1 MSQKQ
6 PINTIIDDSD
16 FNHYL
21 GDLTIT
27 VEKGHINITLPE
39 GTDSNLFGV
48 ETLGMLGKQLVD
60 SLPESYNIS
69 LEDALD
75 LDVSEDESY
84 ELTSHVMLDKA
95 RLHDDECEEPFLQLV
110 FPKVLNRREMLVYIR
125 FLVLMMFERFI
136 KEQTGED
143 LGLNVEE
150 VTVLKERE

>member
-1 MSQKQ
+1 MNQKQ
-6 PINTIIDDSD
+6 PINTITNDSD
-16 FNHYL
+16 FNHYM

-27 VEKGHINITLPE
+27 VKKGHIRITLPE
-39 GTDSNLFGV
+39 GTDHHLFGA

-75 LDVSEDESY
+75 LRVEEDEEY

-110 FPKVLNRREMLVYIR
+110 FTRVLNRREMLVYIR

-143 LGLNVEE
+143 LGLGVEE
-150 VTVLKERE
+150 VTELKERE